1 MEIRISSEPTLYR
14 AKFVVPVVADPIEDG
29 ALITSGREVW
39 EVGPYKRVKKGFLGA
54 EHDLGE
60 VILMPSLVN
69 VHTHLELSALKWRLT
84 PSGSFVGWVKS
95 LLRAR
100 SQISAGE
107 AQKAAQEALKEMWHE
122 GIGLVGDVGNTGLS
136 IHLLREGPIPAVFF
150 REVIDFTGRLNLKE
164 FLKEGLEDEKITL
177 SLAPHSP
184 YTVSPVLLQAIKSWT
199 RRFGLPFSIHVAES
213 PEEVEFLL
221 TGTGPIRLLLEERGQ
236 WNPNFKPPKMR
247 PIPYLDRLKVLD
259 AETICV
265 HLVQVEGE
273 EIEILAR
280 AQIKPCI
287 CLRSNTFLG
296 VGIPP
301 VPEMIEAGLKPCLG
315 TDSLA
320 SNDRLSIFAEME
332 TIHRF
337 FPHISPKT
345 IVLMGTLWGAEA
357 LKRPD
362 LGGIW
367 RGFRA
372 DLVALKLC
380 EGTPKDLYEYVITVP
395 KGEII
400 RLYG

>member
-14 AKFVVPVVADPIEDG
+14 AKFIVPLLFEPIENG
-29 ALITSGREVW
+29 ALITAGREIL
-39 EVGPYKRVKKGFLGA
+39 EVGPYYQVKKGFLGPQ
-54 EHDLGE
+54 EDLGE
-60 VILMPSLVN
+60 MILLPSLVN

-84 PSGSFVGWVKS
+84 PSGSFVGWVKN

-164 FLKEGLEDEKITL
+164 FLREGLSDEKITL

-184 YTVSPVLLQAIKSWT
+184 YTVSPLLLQAIKSWT

-213 PEEVEFLL
+213 PEEIEFLL

-236 WNPNFKPPKMR
+236 WNPNFKPPGLR
-247 PIPYLDRLKVLD
+247 PVAYLERLGVLD
-259 AETICV
+259 QDTIGV
-265 HLVQVEGE
+265 HLVQVEPDE
-273 EIEILAR
+273 LEILAQR
-280 AQIKPCI
+280 RVRPCI

-301 VPEMIEAGLKPCLG
+301 VPEMIKVGLEPSLG

-337 FPHISPKT
+337 FPGLSPRQ
-345 IVLMGTLWGAEA
+345 ILLMGTLWGARA
-357 LKRPD
+357 LKRQD
-362 LGGIW
+362 LGALAP
-367 RGFRA
+367 GFRA
-372 DLVALKLC
+372 DLLALKAPQ
-380 EGTPKDLYEYVITVP
+380 TNPSNLYEYLVTAP
-395 KGEII
+395 KGEIL

>member
-1 MEIRISSEPTLYR
+1 MEIRISTEPTLYR
-14 AKFVVPVVADPIEDG
+14 AKFILPVVAEPIENG
-29 ALITSGREVW
+29 ALITAGREIL
-39 EVGPYKRVKKGFLGA
+39 ELGPYSRIKRGFKGP
-54 EHDLGE
+54 EEDLGE
-60 VILMPSLVN
+60 VVLLPTLVN

-100 SQISAGE
+100 SQVSAGE

-122 GIGLVGDVGNTGLS
+122 GIGLIGDVGNTGLS

-164 FLKEGLEDEKITL
+164 FLREGLSDEKITL
-177 SLAPHSP
+177 SLAPHAP

-199 RRFGLPFSIHVAES
+199 RRFRLPFSIHVAES

-221 TGTGPIRLLLEERGQ
+221 AGTGPIRLLLEERGQ
-236 WNPNFKPPKMR
+236 WNSHFKPPGLR
-247 PIPYLDRLKVLD
+247 PVPYLDRLGVLD
-259 AETICV
+259 EDTICV
-265 HLVQVEGE
+265 HLVQIEPE
-273 EIEILAR
+273 EIELLAQR
-280 AQIKPCI
+280 RIKPCI

-301 VPEMIEAGLKPCLG
+301 VPEMIEAGLRPSLG

-337 FPHISPKT
+337 FPQLSPRL
-345 IVLMGTLWGAEA
+345 IFYMGTIWGAEA
-357 LKRPD
+357 LKHPALGALRP
-362 LGGIW
+362 GA
-367 RGFRA
+367 RA
-372 DLVALKLC
+372 DLMALKVPNL
-380 EGTPKDLYEYVITVP
+380 PPRDLYEFVITAP
-395 KGEII
+395 KGEIV